1 MPFFSRSGFCRP
13 LATLGLALLLGA
25 CATVPD
31 GVPADQ
37 TSAATRPYHQAID
50 IGGRLSV
57 RYHANGNDE
66 SLHGSFSW
74 EQTRDLTVVTLLSP
88 LGQTLARIEITP
100 SSATLMQPG
109 QAPRIADDIDALTTV
124 ALGWPL
130 PVSGLKNWLQAFAA
144 SVENPRLRPVP
155 PQSTVIKTPD
165 GWRLHYVN
173 WQENTSQHLQPY
185 PRRIDLERYT
195 AQAGEVALRIVVDR
209 WQPRQ

>member
-1 MPFFSRSGFCRP
+1 MLFFSPSP
-13 LATLGLALLLGA
+13 LYRFLAALALALPLGA
-25 CATVPD
+25 CVTVPE
-31 GVPADQ
+31 GTPADQ
-37 TSAATRPYHQAID
+37 TSAAMRPYHQAID

-57 RYHANGNDE
+57 RYQANGNEE

-74 EQTRDLTVVTLLSP
+74 EQSRDLTVVTLLSP

-100 SSATLMQPG
+100 QSATLMQPG
-109 QAPRIADDIDALTTV
+109 QAPRIADDIDALTSI

-130 PVSGLKNWLQAFAA
+130 PVSGLKNWLQAYAA

-155 PQSTVIKTPD
+155 AQNTVIDTPD

-173 WQENTSQHLQPY
+173 WQQDVQPY
-185 PRRIDLERYT
+185 PRRIDLQRYT
-195 AQAGEVALRIVVDR
+195 AQAGDVNLRIVVDR